1 MWRIASYSDVG
12 TRIVNEDRVCVT
24 ESGNCACVTVA
35 DGVGGHGGG
44 STAANAVTR
53 KLNRL
58 FAERV
63 LGSQKAGEILEKN
76 VMLDVLTEVNATVLN
91 LQTAGCRLQATCVTV
106 WMVREEN
113 CCTVRWAHTGDS
125 RLYFFRKGKLCFRT
139 KDHSLL
145 ESGAGN
151 QGTGLQNIQRNVIWQ
166 AMGEPEGIRPDISD
180 KIQIENEPAAFLLC
194 SDGLWEGVEEDKME
208 KLLARS
214 CTPEEWLENLRKEL
228 SMARL
233 DAYDNNSAAAVFI
246 R

>member
-125 RLYFFRKGKLCFRT
+125 ACIFSGKENCA
-139 KDHSLL
+139 
-145 ESGAGN
+145 SGQKITAFWN
-151 QGTGLQNIQRNVIWQ
+151 P
-166 AMGEPEGIRPDISD
+166 EPETRERDCRMFR
-180 KIQIENEPAAFLLC
+180 E
-194 SDGLWEGVEEDKME
+194 M
-208 KLLARS
+208 
-214 CTPEEWLENLRKEL
+214 
-228 SMARL
+228 
-233 DAYDNNSAAAVFI
+233 
-246 R
+246 